1 MKKCRRQKTEGSRQ
15 YAVSR
20 TKNAEARMQNAGY
33 KHLFFIFCFLFCLV
47 SGAYCLLSS
56 PCYAEKIYI
65 DITSPGLKR
74 LPVAVQDFPGNKEI
88 SDIVKDDLN
97 FTGLFNCLD
106 ASVQIERPDQPFNAV
121 SWMGLGVELVVKGRV
136 SVFAAD
142 KFLVIVSAY
151 DVSDGREV
159 LKKEYAS
166 TTELARPLAHS
177 IANDIYTILTG
188 QQGIFKTK
196 IAFIADKKG
205 KKELQLMDW
214 DGHGIQGSG
223 ISAGIL
229 MTPHWSPDKTKLL
242 YSAERQRQ
250 WGIYLLDIST
260 LKERNLMLMN
270 GLNIAGNF
278 SPNNYEFV
286 FSSSKDVN
294 SGIYIADLGH
304 VRGRKII
311 SSPWIDVSPSVSP
324 DGKSIVFVSNRS
336 GNPQLYIADRDGY
349 ALRRLTFQGNYNT
362 SPVWSPQGD
371 KIAYTSMIG
380 GKNQIFVIKADGT
393 GQTQLTDR
401 GNNEN
406 PSFAPDGRYLT
417 FTSTM
422 DASKGIYLIRINGE
436 GMGRITPKGIKALNP
451 SWSPM

>member
-1 MKKCRRQKTEGSRQ
+1 MTKQETTNTYGKSVFRPLALWAMC
-15 YAVSR
+15 YA
-20 TKNAEARMQNAGY
+20 
-33 KHLFFIFCFLFCLV
+33 LFPLLFALCSLP
-47 SGAYCLLSS
+47 S
-56 PCYAEKIYI
+56 PAFAEKIYI

-74 LPVAVQDFPGNKEI
+74 LPIAVQNFTGNNEI
-88 SDIVKDDLN
+88 SDIVKDDLS

-106 ASVQIERPDQPFNAV
+106 DSLQIERPDQPFNIA

-166 TTELARPLAHS
+166 TTESARSLAHS
-177 IANDIYTILTG
+177 ISNDIYTILTG
-188 QQGIFKTK
+188 RQGIFKTR
-196 IAFIADKKG
+196 IAFVADKRG

-214 DGHGIQGSG
+214 DGHRMQESG
-223 ISAGIL
+223 ITAGIL
-229 MTPHWSPDKTKLL
+229 MTTHWSPDKTKLL

-250 WGIYLLDIST
+250 WGIYLLDINT

-270 GLNIAGNF
+270 GMNIAGNF
-278 SPNNYEFV
+278 SPNSREFV

-304 VRGRKII
+304 VSGRKII

-336 GNPQLYIADRDGY
+336 GNPQIYIVDRDGY
-349 ALRRLTFQGNYNT
+349 GLRRLTFQGNYNT
-362 SPVWSPQGD
+362 SPAWSPQGD

-380 GKNQIFVIKADGT
+380 GKNQIFVIKADGS
-393 GQTQLTDR
+393 GPTQLTDR

-417 FTSTM
+417 FSSTM
-422 DASKGIYLIRINGE
+422 DGSKGVYLIRINGD
-436 GMGRITPKGIKALNP
+436 GIVRITPKNLKALNP